1 MDMERRFHGLVRGPE
16 SKTSHAKLRITDLS
30 DNGFAGKLPLK
41 QLVSQATNSKERFPI
56 PSDYLKGLRTLN
68 LSNNSLIRL
77 IPPSLENLME
87 LESLNLSDNKLP
99 GEIPQQLTL
108 LTFLSF
114 LNVSTET
121 LWYRNV
127 GIRKGKLENYK
138 KPDKL
143 DASKVIVASMRY
155 GSGLLVGFVTAQKCG
170 NSEGKTGKLR
180 SRINWTQVNTSNA
193 NPKILLCKAARN
205 AKSSRGIQKT

>member
-1 MDMERRFHGLVRGPE
+1 MGVGRCADHRRQRRRRGGVQHSGIRFHGLVRGPE

-114 LNVSTET
+114 LNVFEFIVQK
-121 LWYRNV
+121 LHAL
-127 GIRKGKLENYK
+127 RK
-138 KPDKL
+138 P
-143 DASKVIVASMRY
+143 
-155 GSGLLVGFVTAQKCG
+155 
-170 NSEGKTGKLR
+170 KTNIQILQQC
-180 SRINWTQVNTSNA
+180 SSN
-193 NPKILLCKAARN
+193 
-205 AKSSRGIQKT
+205 IQ